1 MNLMP
6 EYLYMYAMEN
16 GKTRFLTSEEYG
28 DYRDAVSSMEKSKE
42 QLEQLL
48 EEESLR
54 LFKLYTKSRD
64 KENDCDDLSTF
75 RMGLSMGLKLG
86 AYCLM
91 EH

>member
-1 MNLMP
+1 MNSML

-16 GKTRFLTSEEYG
+16 GKNRFLTPEELR
-28 DYRDAVSSMEKSKE
+28 DYHDAIASMEKTND
-42 QLEQLL
+42 QLEHIL

-54 LFKLYTKSRD
+54 LFKLYAKSRD
-64 KENDCDDLSTF
+64 KENHCDDLSTF

-86 AYCLM
+86 VYCLM